1 MVRFAAPV
9 TFSVLAYVMGASA
22 FSPSARPQLT
32 NQKAF
37 RLAKVALGVS
47 KVDDIKSEDWF
58 GLGEKE
64 KRALMTLAGAT
75 PAMAIIFSSLPADA
89 AVQGAMF
96 PVIGALVAYVHYAS
110 LLVTSGCL
118 VAERLLIKPNM
129 SEEDQDTLTTAD
141 TVYGIAAVFLSGSG
155 YLRVTEYG
163 KGWDFYKYEP
173 LFWVKLSLLGVMG
186 ASSFFPT
193 TKIIQ
198 RAIEKRNNGAYPP
211 MSEKL
216 AGRMTSIMNAELLAL
231 FSIPMFATLMSRGV
245 LYTESIP
252 WQAGAGV
259 LSVSFGGL
267 TFKYVKEAL
276 TWQEDEVQ

>member
-1 MVRFAAPV
+1 MVQCTTPII
-9 TFSVLAYVMGASA
+9 FSLLACVVGTSA
-22 FSPSARPQLT
+22 FSLSARPQLT
-32 NQKAF
+32 TQKTF
-37 RLAKVALGVS
+37 GLAKVALGVS
-47 KVDDIKSEDWF
+47 KDDNVNSDDVF

-75 PAMAIIFSSLPADA
+75 PAVAVLFSTLPAEA
-89 AVQGAMF
+89 AAQGAMF
-96 PVIGALVAYVHYAS
+96 PVISALVAYVHYAS

-118 VAERLLIKPNM
+118 VAERLLIKPDM

-141 TVYGIAAVFLSGSG
+141 TVYGLAAVLLSGSG

-193 TKIIQ
+193 TTIIR

-216 AGRMTSIMNAELLAL
+216 AGRMTSIVNAELLAL
-231 FSIPMFATLMSRGV
+231 GSIPLFATLMSRGV

-259 LSVSFGGL
+259 LAVSFGGL
-267 TFKYVKEAL
+267 AFKYVKEAL
-276 TWQEDEVQ
+276 TWVEDEVQ